1 MYKEKKF
8 IKNIYQYK
16 DHLGNVRLSYARNTA
31 IGAAEYLNGNNY
43 YPFGLN
49 FINSGDA
56 AAVYNPSAN
65 YANYK
70 YNQKELQETGF
81 YDYGWRQYMPDLG
94 RWFGMDQL
102 SETYHSASPYAYVLN
117 NPIMM
122 YDPDGRKVNPT
133 KDGWEFTG
141 DDISS
146 VYDYLNGGGNV
157 GMLTHALSAWGDMR
171 TGQDFWSYFSSWNG
185 SGNGGRVGSIYTT
198 TASDG
203 PVTGNAHDIQ
213 GIIFTKTKIA
223 QTFSDT
229 EIIQNTQASW
239 RTGGGVVMM
248 DSVFDVLGIALANA
262 QPKNKNLAILLGGLA
277 IGVSKGRAVPS
288 VLKAEM
294 AVEKAEVK
302 TLAHY
307 YPADGGALG
316 DWTTKTL
323 EVGTKIDRYGS
334 SFGKYFSEYGTPME
348 MRALP
353 PGNTGMYNAFE
364 VIKPFSVQS
373 SNIAPAFGQIG
384 TGVQYYGN
392 VPKLVMSMIS
402 NFNLL
407 KIK

>member
-1 MYKEKKF
+1 
-8 IKNIYQYK
+8 
-16 DHLGNVRLSYARNTA
+16 
-31 IGAAEYLNGNNY
+31 
-43 YPFGLN
+43 
-49 FINSGDA
+49 
-56 AAVYNPSAN
+56 
-65 YANYK
+65 
-70 YNQKELQETGF
+70 
-81 YDYGWRQYMPDLG
+81 MPDLG
-94 RWFGMDQL
+94 RWFGMDKL

-185 SGNGGRVGSIYTT
+185 SGNRGRGGSIYTT

-248 DSVFDVLGIALANA
+248 DSVFDVLGIALAKA
-262 QPKNKNLAILLGGLA
+262 EPKNKNLAILLGGLA
-277 IGVSKGRAVPS
+277 IVATKGRAAPS
-288 VLKAEM
+288 VLRAESR
-294 AVEKAEVK
+294 AEVYSVAYEMK
-302 TLAHY
+302 LADNL
-307 YPADGGALG
+307 YPGKSSYLHFKSANTSLAETMAADAKFAESMSELG
-316 DWTTKTL
+316 VTIPRSSAGSILGKSPTNWVWHHDIGSGMMQLVPKSQHT
-323 EVGTKIDRYGS
+323 IGS
-334 SFGKYFSEYGTPME
+334 SYWGIMHPGGKG
-348 MRALP
+348 
-353 PGNTGMYNAFE
+353 GMSIWGGGY
-364 VIKPFSVQS
+364 
-373 SNIAPAFGQIG
+373 
-384 TGVQYYGN
+384 
-392 VPKLVMSMIS
+392 
-402 NFNLL
+402 
-407 KIK
+407 